1 MDVPVDLP
9 SVMTTVDLKI
19 SSRSF
24 KAAYLSS
31 ASVLV
36 SSGGGLEALEGVVV
50 FLGVITGLN
59 YEKNREIVTI

>member
-1 MDVPVDLP
+1 MPVDFP

-36 SSGGGLEALEGVVV
+36 SNGGGLEALEGVVV
-50 FLGVITGLN
+50 VFLGVITGL
-59 YEKNREIVTI
+59 KNL